1 MILKLIDENEL
12 SIDVKN
18 GSVVVFFKQHPDIY
32 LGKQRT
38 EYLDGDAIE
47 KFSTMPG
54 DLIDEKYFKLYDGI
68 IYIGGIISPIKCYSC
83 GKKLYY
89 DEYTVHKDK
98 IQCFY
103 CGQLIKLKKSNSLN
117 DLLL

>member
-1 MILKLIDENEL
+1 MILKLIDESQL
-12 SIDVKN
+12 SVDVKN
-18 GSVVVFFKQHPDIY
+18 DYVVVFFKQHPDVY
-32 LGKQRT
+32 LGKQKID
-38 EYLDGDAIE
+38 YVDGDVVE

-68 IYIGGIISPIKCYSC
+68 VYIGGIISPIKCYSC
-83 GKKLYY
+83 SKKLYY
-89 DEYTVHKDK
+89 DEYTVHEEA

-103 CGQLIKLKKSNSLN
+103 CGQSIKIKKSSSLN